1 MRAAAGIICGL
12 IAGLVATILV
22 GIVGVGATFTAPP
35 GIDPSNSRQ
44 VLEAFADMPDGSKI
58 ALMVAWFAGGLVGA
72 LVAKAIA
79 RRSWAAWAVAIVTAA
94 YVLLNVLVLPMPG
107 WMQALSVAAPL
118 IGALIGNH
126 LIRAAAPAEAAA
138 VDPAAE
144 I

>member
-1 MRAAAGIICGL
+1 MRAVAGIIVGL
-12 IAGLVATILV
+12 IAGLLATILV
-22 GIVGVGATFTAPP
+22 GIVGVGATFTAPA

-44 VLEAFADMPDGSKI
+44 VLEAFASMPDSSKI

-79 RRSWAAWAVAIVTAA
+79 RKAWVAWTAAILTAA

-107 WMQALSVAAPL
+107 WMQALSVVAPL
-118 IGALIGNH
+118 IGGLIGNH
-126 LIRAAAPAEAAA
+126 LVRAAPADAG